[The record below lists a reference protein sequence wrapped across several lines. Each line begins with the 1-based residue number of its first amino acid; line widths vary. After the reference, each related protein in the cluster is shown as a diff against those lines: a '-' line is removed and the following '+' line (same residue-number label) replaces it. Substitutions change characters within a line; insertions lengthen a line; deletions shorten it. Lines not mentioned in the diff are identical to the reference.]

1 MLSHRQCSVPKRCL
15 QNGLDRTQLFYNCF
29 NVIFVTFEVN
39 QTVMTFV
46 STTLV
51 TNCDT
56 SVVVSDLLLL
66 FNETSKDFS
75 GVLVVIS
82 AKSKEVILRRPF
94 VVGL

>member
-1 MLSHRQCSVPKRCL
+1 MFAERFGSYSIVLTTASTFV
-15 QNGLDRTQLFYNCF
+15 
-29 NVIFVTFEVN
+29 FVTFEVN
-39 QTVMTFV
+39 QTVETFV

-51 TNCDT
+51 TNSDT
-56 SVVVSDLLLL
+56 TVVVT
-66 FNETSKDFS
+66 TSLALQATSNDFS